1 MTYNHKIIDLIK
13 SRLEHGK
20 KEYPDD
26 LDVNDGRDWEKETLE
41 ELLDAIV
48 YISARLIQLK
58 ESVNEKKGNK
68 NDNTKT
74 N

>member
-1 MTYNHKIIDLIK
+1 MNYNHRIIQLIK

-20 KEYPDD
+20 KEYRDD
-26 LDVNDGRDWEKETLE
+26 LDVHDGRNWEKETLE

-48 YISARLIQLK
+48 YISARLIQL
-58 ESVNEKKGNK
+58 EEMQLIHKGYK
-68 NDNTKT
+68 NDDTKA